1 MSEAGEMLQPAVTP
15 TSPRGT
21 DLLQVLEDRIGEL
34 VDRHHEAQ
42 KRIAELQARAAASD
56 VKVVEL
62 SGRMTEADQLREELR
77 GRVGRLLARVAA
89 IESESGEG
97 V

>member
-1 MSEAGEMLQPAVTP
+1 MSEAGEMLQPAVTAK
-15 TSPRGT
+15 SPRGT

-62 SGRMTEADQLREELR
+62 SSRMTEADQLREDLR

-97 V
+97 A